1 MNEELLQQIQQTQQ
15 DLEPRFKALRTA
27 SGALKGAARLASQ
40 EKSDALP
47 MQKALVK
54 LEQALALVQ
63 QEGLRSESLQAATQ
77 AFAAQTGQALDAL
90 AYEFARDLKETF
102 EARGETV
109 QGRPPMLVI
118 DPLVLQIDVNAR
130 KAQWYYG
137 KEALTRPL
145 ALSLNAIVKAYD
157 QQRKQIV
164 NRTIDTNEFLQELY
178 TAWSQLIE
186 QKSRRPGGGRISLI
200 DVYSKVVLNRQNT
213 RFWNAPSRSTFR
225 DYDRPLFVR
234 DLVLAREA
242 GPVTEVDGQ
251 LRRMRL
257 GVATKSQAESASR
270 SIWVP
275 MNALDGEY
283 YSDITFD
290 EE

>member
-1 MNEELLQQIQQTQQ
+1 MNEALLQQIQQSQQ

-27 SGALKGAARLASQ
+27 TSALKGAARLAGQ
-40 EKSDALP
+40 EKADALP

-54 LEQALALVQ
+54 LTQALEQVK
-63 QEGLRSESLQAATQ
+63 QEGLRSESLEAATQ
-77 AFAAQTGQALDAL
+77 AFAADTKQALDAL
-90 AYEFARDLKETF
+90 AYDFARDLKETF

-109 QGRPPMLVI
+109 QGRPPTLVV
-118 DPLVLQIDVNAR
+118 DPLVLQIDVSVR
-130 KAQWYYG
+130 KAQWLYG

-157 QQRKQIV
+157 QQRKLIV
-164 NRTIDTNEFLQELY
+164 NRTINTGEFLQELY
-178 TAWSQLIE
+178 KAWSELIE
-186 QKSRRPGGGRISLI
+186 QKSRRPTGGRLNLV
-200 DVYSKVVLNRQNT
+200 DVYSKLVLNRQNA

-225 DYDRPLFVR
+225 DYERPLFVR

-242 GPVTEVDGQ
+242 GPVAQVDGED
-251 LRRMRL
+251 RRMRL

-275 MNALDGEY
+275 TSALDGDY
-283 YSDITFD
+283 YSDLTFD
-290 EE
+290 EV